1 MTSIRNFRYY
11 ADRAVYYEFGQASK
25 DAIRKDLKHHITTWP
40 NRIYSMRNPPNVTAE
55 GSDFVAEFPMTYTLT
70 NPKGTHSGVLEMMLR
85 LRRQAQTWRIVGIQK
100 KVIRARS
107 NPNIALPRFKLR
119 VGATVAVSGVRP

>member
-70 NPKGTHSGVLEMMLR
+70 NPKGTNSGVLEMMLR
-85 LRRQAQTWRIVGIQK
+85 DSNSGSAPLWRFLV
-100 KVIRARS
+100 
-107 NPNIALPRFKLR
+107 
-119 VGATVAVSGVRP
+119 